1 VKILIDLT
9 AETAA
14 TARRLAQ
21 AAGISRKQWIEQTI
35 AQAAGSAAPELII
48 GFWQVA
54 GGEVDGATCADCEQ
68 VIHGDPRMGVTT
80 TSRIVGPLCASCAR
94 TD

>member
-1 VKILIDLT
+1 MRILIDLST
-9 AETAA
+9 ETAA

-21 AAGISRKQWIEQTI
+21 AAGMSRKQWIEQAI
-35 AQAAGSAAPELII
+35 AQVTGMEPELML
-48 GFWQVA
+48 GFWKVT

-68 VIHGDPRMGVTT
+68 FIHGDPWLGVTT
-80 TSRIVGPLCASCAR
+80 TYRIIGPLCASCAR